1 MKRYLDCLRFVL
13 PAAMLLGSLVA
24 AAARARAGEENAAP
38 EACPVEEK
46 PFPAE
51 LAAIDAQW
59 QITFRKGG
67 TTLAL
72 PAAALVRWGICPEP
86 RRGPLLVLADGS
98 LVAADERLSAGKEKL
113 TADTLLFGQVSIPL
127 ERLAGV
133 VLRLPADPLQR
144 TRLIDRAVSGNGLSD
159 RVLLANGDEIPGTIR
174 AIREGKAQV
183 ETGATVAD
191 VDLSRVEALLY
202 NPALLQRTQASG
214 LRAWAGFGDGTRLM
228 ASTLTL
234 DARSV
239 RVTLAG
245 GLTWTAP
252 PRDLVFLQPLGGH
265 STYLSDLVASYR
277 HVPYLDLSWPY
288 RNDRSVSGGMLRAGG
303 RLYLKGLGVHSTSR
317 LSYTLAEPYRRFEA
331 ELAVDNETGGR
342 GSVAFR
348 VFADGQLKYASP
360 IIRGGA
366 PPVAVRVDLA
376 GAKRLDLVVD
386 FAQRADEL
394 DHADW
399 LDARLIR

>member
-1 MKRYLDCLRFVL
+1 MKRYLDCVRFVL
-13 PAAMLLGSLVA
+13 PAAMVLGSLVA
-24 AAARARAGEENAAP
+24 APAGAQAGEETAAP
-38 EACPVEEK
+38 EAYPVDGK

-51 LAAIDAQW
+51 LAAINAQW
-59 QITFRKGG
+59 QITFGKGG
-67 TTLAL
+67 TTRVM
-72 PAAALVRWGICPEP
+72 PAAALARWGTCPEP

-98 LVAADERLSAGKEKL
+98 LVAADERFLVGKEKL

-127 ERLAGV
+127 ERLAGI
-133 VLRLPADPLQR
+133 VLRLPADPVQR
-144 TRLIDRAVSGNGLSD
+144 TLLIDRVGSGTGLSD
-159 RVLLANGDEIPGTIR
+159 RLLLANGDEIPGTIR
-174 AIREGKAQV
+174 AIRGGKAQV
-183 ETGATVAD
+183 ETGGTAAD
-191 VDLSRVEALLY
+191 VDLSRVEAILY
-202 NPALLQRTQASG
+202 NPTLLQRTETKG

-228 ASTLTL
+228 ASTLSL
-234 DARSV
+234 DARTV

-245 GLTWTAP
+245 GLTWTAAP
-252 PRDLVFLQPLGGH
+252 QDLVFLQPLGGQA
-265 STYLSDLVASYR
+265 TYLSDLVASYR

-288 RNDRSVSGGMLRAGG
+288 RNDRSVLGGMLRADG

-317 LSYTLAEPYRRFEA
+317 LSYTLSEPYRRFEA
-331 ELAVDNETGGR
+331 ELAVDGETGGR

-360 IIRGGA
+360 IIHGGA

-376 GAKRLDLVVD
+376 GEKRLDLVVD